1 VHNVLGR
8 HRADAPLTGWLS
20 GFEENAGEAHPT
32 IAGLRIGKPL
42 PERSVGQSL
51 DADLEWDRDGQYFH
65 YLTKWMHALAQ
76 TARAHSNPQLLVW
89 ACELADTAHRRF
101 TYGVGPHKRMYWK
114 MSIDLKR
121 PIVPSMGQ
129 HDPLDGLVTYLDL
142 QATAAALD
150 TVGRAPDLTDAISDF
165 AAMIEPE
172 NLATADPLGIGGLLV
187 DAARLA
193 QLIKAGI
200 RRADPRLLETL
211 LAAARQGLRY
221 FTETGDLAAPANR
234 RLAFR
239 ELGLS
244 IGFAALESINRNA
257 LTVETRELFAH
268 VGRFAHLRR
277 DIEAFWVRPSSR
289 EVSSWVDHADINEVM
304 LATSLLPGWRR
315 RQ

>member
-1 VHNVLGR
+1 MLDANTALAKSLMDGFAQRTGLLSGSQRRYLWTDAFALCNLLELRRATGIRDYDDLAHRLVDAVHHVLGR
-8 HRADAPLTGWLS
+8 HRADESRTGWLS
-20 GFEENAGEAHPT
+20 GLEENAGEMHPT
-32 IAGLRIGKPL
+32 VAGLRIGKPL

-150 TVGRAPDLTDAISDF
+150 TVGRAPDLTDAVSDF

-200 RRADPRLLETL
+200 RRAD
-211 LAAARQGLRY
+211 
-221 FTETGDLAAPANR
+221 
-234 RLAFR
+234 
-239 ELGLS
+239 
-244 IGFAALESINRNA
+244 
-257 LTVETRELFAH
+257 
-268 VGRFAHLRR
+268 
-277 DIEAFWVRPSSR
+277 
-289 EVSSWVDHADINEVM
+289 
-304 LATSLLPGWRR
+304 
-315 RQ
+315 